1 VSAAASAPLDEAG
14 VVKKAKM
21 AAATP
26 TEEVSATKKGKKASA
41 GTGSKAAKPPKAK
54 KELFE
59 ASSATGNASDAV
71 VSQAAPGAIIGFMIK
86 IGDDDF
92 ITRAQQRTQSLGQ
105 HIHVHGHG
113 RADQDLVLAGVD
125 QVRQPRLGIG
135 NPA

>member
-1 VSAAASAPLDEAG
+1 MAEALATSWSASVSAAASAPLDEAG

-71 VSQAAPGAIIGFMIK
+71 VSLFDALGANGPHDASPPTPPHHQPGPARWP
-86 IGDDDF
+86 
-92 ITRAQQRTQSLGQ
+92 TRATTVISSDRTDRGS
-105 HIHVHGHG
+105 
-113 RADQDLVLAGVD
+113 
-125 QVRQPRLGIG
+125 
-135 NPA
+135 